1 MLTIEKTAKTVE
13 EALSEA
19 LRELNVDENQVDY
32 EVLEET
38 SKGLFGFI
46 GNKPAKIRVSVK
58 KNSPIEIAT
67 KFLEDIFSAM
77 NITVNIEKLEC
88 AEHILY
94 KLSGD
99 NLGILIGKHGQT
111 LDSLQ
116 YLTNLAANSD
126 MSEAKVKIIIDIE
139 DYRKRREDTLCR
151 LANRLADK
159 VKRTGEKITLE
170 PMNRHERKV
179 IHTALQDDR
188 RILTYSD
195 GEEPFRKVVIAL
207 KR

>member
-32 EVLEET
+32 EVLEEP

-77 NITVNIEKLEC
+77 NITVNIEKVEC

-94 KLSGD
+94 KLFSAT
-99 NLGILIGKHGQT
+99 ILYYLQNIYKKYIR
-111 LDSLQ
+111 LKYCLSYFFCNSLNNW
-116 YLTNLAANSD
+116 YCYTISSLF
-126 MSEAKVKIIIDIE
+126 VK
-139 DYRKRREDTLCR
+139 
-151 LANRLADK
+151 
-159 VKRTGEKITLE
+159 
-170 PMNRHERKV
+170 
-179 IHTALQDDR
+179 TA
-188 RILTYSD
+188 
-195 GEEPFRKVVIAL
+195 IAL
-207 KR
+207 FR

>member
-13 EALSEA
+13 EALREA
-19 LRELNVDENQVDY
+19 LSELNVDENQVDY
-32 EVLEET
+32 EVLEEP

-77 NITVNIEKLEC
+77 NITVNIEKVEC

>member
-1 MLTIEKTAKTVE
+1 MLTVEKTAKTVE
-13 EALSEA
+13 DALSEA
-19 LRELNVDENQVDY
+19 LKELNVDESKVDY
-32 EVLEET
+32 EVLEEP
-38 SKGLFGFI
+38 SKGLFGII
-46 GNKPAKIRVSVK
+46 GNKPARIRVSVK
-58 KNSPIEIAT
+58 KSSPVETAN
-67 KFLEDIFSAM
+67 KFLEDIFEAM
-77 NITVNIEKLEC
+77 SINVSIEKVESS
-88 AEHILY
+88 ENILF

-139 DYRKRREDTLCR
+139 DYRKRREETLCR